1 MIVDMQ
7 KVAILSIASEEAK
20 LLKQLRELG
29 VLHITQKEKPE
40 RRSKDS
46 VSDRIKV
53 EQGVVNTLLNCPK
66 SSKTPDLSPE
76 EIIKKVQDLTSSISA
91 DTENAQKLKNQLELL
106 SAWGDFDPSVIRELR
121 KSGVI
126 VKLYSC
132 QEEQEPEAP
141 YGVIKQ
147 VIAKTKGQ
155 VYFALC
161 GREDFTLELPE
172 VSLPEK
178 STRELKLEYEGL
190 LNRAENSRKEL
201 NGMRGA
207 VPVLEKYLKVLERE
221 YAYASAFDSV
231 TVEGRIVYLEGFVPD
246 PEMPKLIE
254 TAKTEGWGLWYEKA
268 DRNDPAVPTLLDLPG
283 WLKPVKVVFDF
294 IDAMPGYN
302 ECDVSLPVMIYFTL
316 FFSIIVGDAGY
327 GLIYL
332 IASIILKLKV
342 KARAAQ
348 PAIIFLI
355 ILSCGTV
362 VWGLLNGAFFGI
374 SKEALP
380 VFLRGLP
387 CLQGE
392 KSMACVQWFCF
403 AVALT
408 HLAGAR
414 IWRAIIAGSVR
425 EALGNLGWMFFL
437 TCNFFAIITMIVG
450 DTFPFVEHTG
460 LQSFPVWCYAG
471 GIIGAVLILL
481 FSVNWGNIGD
491 VLYTPFNF
499 INSFVDVLS
508 YIRLFAV
515 GLSGTYIA
523 QCFNDMGSML
533 YAGQTGWKLIVF
545 GLCGALVIVIGHVLN
560 IVLGMMS
567 VLVHGLRLNT
577 LEFSNHMQIN
587 WEGKAYKPF
596 SESIENN

>member
-1 MIVDMQ
+1 M
-7 KVAILSIASEEAK
+7 
-20 LLKQLRELG
+20 
-29 VLHITQKEKPE
+29 
-40 RRSKDS
+40 
-46 VSDRIKV
+46 
-53 EQGVVNTLLNCPK
+53 
-66 SSKTPDLSPE
+66 
-76 EIIKKVQDLTSSISA
+76 
-91 DTENAQKLKNQLELL
+91 
-106 SAWGDFDPSVIRELR
+106 
-121 KSGVI
+121 
-126 VKLYSC
+126 
-132 QEEQEPEAP
+132 
-141 YGVIKQ
+141 
-147 VIAKTKGQ
+147 IAKAKGQ

-161 GREDFTLELPE
+161 GREDFTLELQE

-178 STRELKLEYEGL
+178 STKELKLEREGL
-190 LNRAENSRKEL
+190 LRRAEESTKEL
-201 NGMRGA
+201 NGLRGA
-207 VPVLEKYLKVLERE
+207 VPALEEYLKRLERE

-231 TVEGRIVYLEGFVPD
+231 TVEGKIVYLEGFVPD

-254 TAKTEGWGLWYEKA
+254 TAKAEGWGLWYEKA
-268 DRNDPAVPTLLDLPG
+268 DRNDPSVPTLLDLPG

-342 KARAAQ
+342 KAKAAQ

-374 SKEALP
+374 AKESLP
-380 VFLRGLP
+380 PFLQGLP
-387 CLQGE
+387 CLRGE

-403 AVALT
+403 AIALT

-425 EALGNLGWMFFL
+425 EALGNLGWMFFI
-437 TCNFFAIITMIVG
+437 TCNFFAIVTMIVG
-450 DTFPFVEHTG
+450 DTFPFVEHTSV
-460 LQSFPVWCYAG
+460 QSFPVWCYAG

-481 FSVNWGNIGD
+481 FSVNWGSIGD

-523 QCFNDMGSML
+523 TCFNSMGAML
-533 YAGQTGWKLIVF
+533 YEGQTGWKLIVF
-545 GLCGALVIVIGHVLN
+545 GICGGLVIVIGHVLN
-560 IVLGMMS
+560 IALGMMS

-596 SESIENN
+596 SGSIENN

>member
-7 KVAILSIASEEAK
+7 KVAVLSIASEEAA
-20 LLKQLRELG
+20 LLAELRRLG
-29 VLHITQKEKPE
+29 VLHVTAKEKPE
-40 RRSKDS
+40 RHSKE
-46 VSDRIKV
+46 VVAEKIKTL
-53 EQGVVNTLLNCPK
+53 QGVMNTLLNCPK
-66 SSKTPDLSPE
+66 SSKDPELPAEMVMQKVTKLSE
-76 EIIKKVQDLTSSISA
+76 EISQN
-91 DTENAQKLKNQLELL
+91 TEAAQKITNQLANLECWGEIDPAIVKELK
-106 SAWGDFDPSVIRELR
+106 A
-121 KSGVI
+121 KGVI
-126 VKLYSC
+126 VKLYQC
-132 QEEQEPEAP
+132 QKEQEPEP
-141 YGVIKQ
+141 PLGVVKK
-147 VIAKTKGQ
+147 VISENKGQ
-155 VYFALC
+155 VAFVLV
-161 GREDFTLELPE
+161 GQEDFSLELPE

-178 STRELKLEYEGL
+178 STKELKLELEGL
-190 LNRAENSRKEL
+190 KNRAAQARKEL
-201 NGMRGA
+201 DSLRGA
-207 VPVLEKYLKVLERE
+207 MPVLENYLKELERR

-231 TVEGRIVYLEGFVPD
+231 TVDGKIIYLEGYVPD

-254 TAKTEGWGLWYEKA
+254 HAKAAGWGLWYEKA
-268 DRNDPAVPTLLDLPG
+268 DRSDPNVPTLLDLPG

-332 IASIILKLKV
+332 IAAIILKLKV

-348 PAIIFLI
+348 PAIIFLLV
-355 ILSCGTV
+355 LSTGTV

-374 SKEALP
+374 DKDLLP
-380 VFLRGLP
+380 AFMRGLP
-387 CLQGE
+387 CLRGE
-392 KSMACVQWFCF
+392 KSMMCVQWFCF
-403 AVALT
+403 AIALT

-414 IWRAIIAGSVR
+414 IWRAIIAGSIR
-425 EALGNLGWMFFL
+425 EALGNLGWMFFI

-450 DTFPFVEHTG
+450 DTFPFIEHASF
-460 LQSFPVWCYAG
+460 QSFPVWCYSG

-481 FSVNWGNIGD
+481 FSVNWGSIGD

-523 QCFNDMGSML
+523 TCFNSMGAML
-533 YAGQTGWKLIVF
+533 YEGQTGWKLIVF
-545 GLCGALVIVIGHVLN
+545 GLCGGLVIVIGHVLN
-560 IVLGMMS
+560 IALGAMS

-596 SESIENN
+596 AETIEN

>member
-7 KVAILSIASEEAK
+7 KVAVLSIASEEAA
-20 LLKQLRELG
+20 LLAELRRLG
-29 VLHITQKEKPE
+29 VLHVTAKEKPE
-40 RRSKDS
+40 RHSKE
-46 VSDRIKV
+46 VVAEKIKTL
-53 EQGVVNTLLNCPK
+53 QGVMNTLLNCPK
-66 SSKTPDLSPE
+66 SNKDPELPAEMVMRKVLKLSE
-76 EIIKKVQDLTSSISA
+76 EISQN
-91 DTENAQKLKNQLELL
+91 TEAAQKIANQLSNLECWGEIDPALVKELK
-106 SAWGDFDPSVIRELR
+106 A
-121 KSGVI
+121 KGVI
-126 VKLYSC
+126 VKLYQC
-132 QEEQEPEAP
+132 QKEQEPEP
-141 YGVIKQ
+141 PLGVVKK
-147 VIAKTKGQ
+147 VISENKGQ
-155 VYFALC
+155 VAFVLV
-161 GREDFTLELPE
+161 GQEDFSLELPE

-178 STRELKLEYEGL
+178 ST
-190 LNRAENSRKEL
+190 KEL
-201 NGMRGA
+201 NLELEGLKNRAAQANVELDSLRGA
-207 VPVLEKYLKVLERE
+207 MPVLENYLKELERR

-231 TVEGRIVYLEGFVPD
+231 TVDGKIIYLEGYVPD

-254 TAKTEGWGLWYEKA
+254 HAKAAGWGLWYEKA
-268 DRNDPAVPTLLDLPG
+268 DRSDPNVPTLLDLPG

-332 IASIILKLKV
+332 ITAIILKIKV

-348 PAIIFLI
+348 PAIIFLLV
-355 ILSCGTV
+355 LSTGTV
-362 VWGLLNGAFFGI
+362 IWGLLNGAFFGI
-374 SKEALP
+374 DKDLLP
-380 VFLRGLP
+380 AFMRGLP
-387 CLQGE
+387 CLRGE
-392 KSMACVQWFCF
+392 KSMMCVQWFCF
-403 AVALT
+403 AIALT

-425 EALGNLGWMFFL
+425 EALGNLGWMFFI

-450 DTFPFVEHTG
+450 DTFPFVEHASF
-460 LQSFPVWCYAG
+460 QSFPVWCYSG

-481 FSVNWGNIGD
+481 FSVNWGSIGD

-523 QCFNDMGSML
+523 TCFNSMGAML
-533 YAGQTGWKLIVF
+533 YEGQTGWKLIVF
-545 GLCGALVIVIGHVLN
+545 GLCGALVIIIGHVLN
-560 IVLGMMS
+560 IALGAMS

-596 SESIENN
+596 AETIEN

>member
-7 KVAILSIASEEAK
+7 KVAVLSIASEEAA
-20 LLKQLRELG
+20 LLAELRRLG
-29 VLHITQKEKPE
+29 VLHVTAKEKPE
-40 RRSKDS
+40 RHSKE
-46 VSDRIKV
+46 VVAEKIKTL
-53 EQGVVNTLLNCPK
+53 QGVMNTLLNCPK
-66 SSKTPDLSPE
+66 SSKDPELPAEMVMQKVTKLSE
-76 EIIKKVQDLTSSISA
+76 EISQN
-91 DTENAQKLKNQLELL
+91 TEAAQKITNQLANLECWGEIDPAIVKELK
-106 SAWGDFDPSVIRELR
+106 A
-121 KSGVI
+121 KGVI
-126 VKLYSC
+126 VKLYQC
-132 QEEQEPEAP
+132 QKEQEPEP
-141 YGVIKQ
+141 PLGVVKK
-147 VIAKTKGQ
+147 VISENKGQ
-155 VYFALC
+155 VAFVLV
-161 GREDFTLELPE
+161 GQEDFSLELPE

-178 STRELKLEYEGL
+178 STKELKLELEGL
-190 LNRAENSRKEL
+190 KNRAAQARKEL
-201 NGMRGA
+201 DSLRGA
-207 VPVLEKYLKVLERE
+207 MPVLENYLKELERR

-231 TVEGRIVYLEGFVPD
+231 TVDGKIIYLEGYVPD

-254 TAKTEGWGLWYEKA
+254 HAKAAGWGLWYEKA
-268 DRNDPAVPTLLDLPG
+268 DRSDPNVPTLLDLPG

-332 IASIILKLKV
+332 ITAIILKIKV

-348 PAIIFLI
+348 PAIIFLLV
-355 ILSCGTV
+355 LSTGTV
-362 VWGLLNGAFFGI
+362 IWGLLNGAFFGI
-374 SKEALP
+374 DKDLLP
-380 VFLRGLP
+380 AFMRGLP
-387 CLQGE
+387 CLRGE
-392 KSMACVQWFCF
+392 KSMMCVQWFCF
-403 AVALT
+403 AIALT

-425 EALGNLGWMFFL
+425 EALGNLGWMFFI

-450 DTFPFVEHTG
+450 DTFPFIEHASF
-460 LQSFPVWCYAG
+460 QSFPVWCYSG

-481 FSVNWGNIGD
+481 FSVNWGSIGD

-523 QCFNDMGSML
+523 TCFNSMGAML
-533 YAGQTGWKLIVF
+533 YEGQTGWKLIVF
-545 GLCGALVIVIGHVLN
+545 GLCGGLVIVIGHVLN
-560 IVLGMMS
+560 IALGAMS

-596 SESIENN
+596 AETIEN

>member
-7 KVAILSIASEEAK
+7 KVAVLSIASEEAA
-20 LLKQLRELG
+20 LLAELRRLG
-29 VLHITQKEKPE
+29 VLHVTAKEKPE
-40 RRSKDS
+40 RHSKE
-46 VSDRIKV
+46 VVAEKIKTL
-53 EQGVVNTLLNCPK
+53 QGVMNTLLNCPK
-66 SSKTPDLSPE
+66 SSKDPELPAEMVMQKVTKLSE
-76 EIIKKVQDLTSSISA
+76 EISQN
-91 DTENAQKLKNQLELL
+91 TEAAQKITNQLANLECWGEIDPAIVKELK
-106 SAWGDFDPSVIRELR
+106 A
-121 KSGVI
+121 KGVI
-126 VKLYSC
+126 VKLYQC
-132 QEEQEPEAP
+132 QKEQEPEP
-141 YGVIKQ
+141 PLGVVKK
-147 VIAKTKGQ
+147 VISENKGQ
-155 VYFALC
+155 VAFVLV
-161 GREDFTLELPE
+161 GQEDFSLELPE

-178 STRELKLEYEGL
+178 STKELKLELEGL
-190 LNRAENSRKEL
+190 KNRAAQARKEL
-201 NGMRGA
+201 DSLRGA
-207 VPVLEKYLKVLERE
+207 MPVLENYLKELERR

-231 TVEGRIVYLEGFVPD
+231 TVDGKIIYLEGYVPD

-254 TAKTEGWGLWYEKA
+254 HAKAAGWGLWYEKA
-268 DRNDPAVPTLLDLPG
+268 DRSDPNVPTLLDLPG

-332 IASIILKLKV
+332 IAAIILKIKV

-348 PAIIFLI
+348 PAIIFLLV
-355 ILSCGTV
+355 LSTGTV
-362 VWGLLNGAFFGI
+362 IWGFLNGAFFGI
-374 SKEALP
+374 EKELLP
-380 VFLRGLP
+380 AYMQGLP
-387 CLQGE
+387 CLRGE
-392 KSMACVQWFCF
+392 KSMMCVQWFCF
-403 AVALT
+403 AIALT

-414 IWRAIIAGSVR
+414 IWRAIIAGSLR
-425 EALGNLGWMFFL
+425 EALGNLGWMFFI
-437 TCNFFAIITMIVG
+437 TCNFFVIITLIVG
-450 DTFPFVEHTG
+450 DTFPFVEHASF
-460 LQSFPVWCYAG
+460 QSFPVWCYSG

-481 FSVNWGNIGD
+481 FSVNWGSIGD

-523 QCFNDMGSML
+523 TCFNSMGAML
-533 YAGQTGWKLIVF
+533 YEGQTGWKLIVF
-545 GLCGALVIVIGHVLN
+545 GLCGGLVIVIGHILN
-560 IVLGMMS
+560 IALGAMS

-596 SESIENN
+596 AETIEN

>member
-7 KVAILSIASEEAK
+7 KVAVLSVASGEEA

-46 VSDRIKV
+46 VSDRIKAAQSV
-53 EQGVVNTLLNCPK
+53 INTLMNCPK
-66 SSKTPDLSPE
+66 GGRVPEITPE
-76 EIIKKVQDLTSSISA
+76 ETIRKVQELTASISA
-91 DTENAQKLKNQLELL
+91 DTENAQKLANQLELL
-106 SAWGDFDPSVIRELR
+106 SAWGDFDPKVIRELR

-126 VKLYSC
+126 VKLYAC

-147 VIAKTKGQ
+147 VIAKAKGQ

-161 GREDFTLELPE
+161 GREDFNLELQE

-178 STRELKLEYEGL
+178 STKELKLEREGL
-190 LNRAENSRKEL
+190 LKRANESAKEL
-201 NGMRGA
+201 NGLRGA
-207 VPVLEKYLKVLERE
+207 VPALEEYLKKLERE
-221 YAYASAFDSV
+221 YAYACAFDSV
-231 TVEGRIVYLEGFVPD
+231 TVDGKIVYLEGFVPE
-246 PEMPKLIE
+246 PEMGKLIE
-254 TAKTEGWGLWYEKA
+254 TAKAEGWGLWYEKA
-268 DRNDPAVPTLLDLPG
+268 DRSDPTVPTLLDLPG

-342 KARAAQ
+342 KAKAAQ
-348 PAIIFLI
+348 PAIVFLI

-374 SKEALP
+374 AKDSLP
-380 VFLRGLP
+380 PFLQGLP
-387 CLQGE
+387 CLRGE

-403 AVALT
+403 AIALT

-425 EALGNLGWMFFL
+425 EALGNLGWMFFI
-437 TCNFFAIITMIVG
+437 TCNFFAIVTMIVG
-450 DTFPFVEHTG
+450 DTFPFVEHTSV
-460 LQSFPVWCYAG
+460 QSFPVWCYAG
-471 GIIGAVLILL
+471 GVIGAVLILL
-481 FSVNWGNIGD
+481 FSVNWGSIGD

-523 QCFNDMGSML
+523 TCFNSMGAML
-533 YAGQTGWKLIVF
+533 YEGQTSWKLIVF
-545 GLCGALVIVIGHVLN
+545 GVCGALVIVIGHVLN
-560 IVLGMMS
+560 IALGMMS

-596 SESIENN
+596 GGSIENN

>member
-7 KVAILSIASEEAK
+7 KVAVLSVASGEAA

-46 VSDRIKV
+46 VSDRIKAAQSV
-53 EQGVVNTLLNCPK
+53 INTLMNCPK
-66 SSKTPDLSPE
+66 GGRVPEITPE
-76 EIIKKVQDLTSSISA
+76 ETIRKVQELTASISA
-91 DTENAQKLKNQLELL
+91 DTENAQKLTNQLELL
-106 SAWGDFDPSVIRELR
+106 SAWGDFDPNVIRELR

-147 VIAKTKGQ
+147 VIAKAKGQ

-161 GREDFTLELPE
+161 GREDFNLELQE

-178 STRELKLEYEGL
+178 STKELKLEREGL
-190 LNRAENSRKEL
+190 LRRAEESTKEL
-201 NGMRGA
+201 NSLRGA
-207 VPVLEKYLKVLERE
+207 VPALEEYLKRLDRE
-221 YAYASAFDSV
+221 YAYACAFDSV
-231 TVEGRIVYLEGFVPD
+231 TVDGKIVYLEGFVPE
-246 PEMPKLIE
+246 PEMGKLIE
-254 TAKTEGWGLWYEKA
+254 TAKAEGWGLWYEKA
-268 DRNDPAVPTLLDLPG
+268 DRNDPSVPTLLDLPG

-342 KARAAQ
+342 KAKAAQ

-374 SKEALP
+374 AKDSLP
-380 VFLRGLP
+380 PFLQGLP
-387 CLQGE
+387 CLRGE

-403 AVALT
+403 AIALT

-425 EALGNLGWMFFL
+425 EALGNLGWMFFI
-437 TCNFFAIITMIVG
+437 TCNFFAIVTMIVG
-450 DTFPFVEHTG
+450 DTFPFVEHTSV
-460 LQSFPVWCYAG
+460 QSFPVWCYVG
-471 GIIGAVLILL
+471 GVIGAVLILL
-481 FSVNWGNIGD
+481 FSVNWGSIGD

-523 QCFNDMGSML
+523 TCFNSMGAML
-533 YAGQTGWKLIVF
+533 YEGQTGWKLIVF
-545 GLCGALVIVIGHVLN
+545 GICGALVIVIGHVLN
-560 IVLGMMS
+560 IALGMMS

-596 SESIENN
+596 GGSIENN